1 MDKRL
6 LTRFLMQLGNSPQDN
21 PFPQVLHKT
30 KYKLAVPSSEKLY
43 DCTCSNSCLVRHL
56 QDLLL
61 WCCYTCNY
69 WQTKALKLVAVL
81 QAAPHQPL
89 VTLLRLQ
96 GLSLLM
102 RQFIMYAVA
111 MADSDQESLIT
122 DQSAPPP
129 SQLQPT
135 QASSQLQPPV
145 VARHASAAA
154 PSDSASASIMSSTSP
169 AAATAGLQPSL
180 SSSAA
185 SPASA
190 APQSAPAAAAAA
202 AEHQPTAEEPAAAA
216 SASTSGMMTVEQG
229 VQALRQYLSSVG
241 RHGPSSG
248 AFLTPMYGCAE
259 LPQAFC
265 RCTLTGCLV
274 ECTSSPC
281 MLHQTT

>member
-1 MDKRL
+1 MQKFAPDAKFACPTAVVL
-6 LTRFLMQLGNSPQDN
+6 LHMS
-21 PFPQVLHKT
+21 VLST
-30 KYKLAVPSSEKLY
+30 KPL
-43 DCTCSNSCLVRHL
+43 N
-56 QDLLL
+56 
-61 WCCYTCNY
+61 
-69 WQTKALKLVAVL
+69 LVAVL

-89 VTLLRLQ
+89 VTLLRSQ

-111 MADSDQESLIT
+111 MADSDQESLII
-122 DQSAPPP
+122 DQPAPPP

-135 QASSQLQPPV
+135 QASSQLQLPV
-145 VARHASAAA
+145 VAQHASSAA
-154 PSDSASASIMSSTSP
+154 PSGSATASITSSASS
-169 AAATAGLQPSL
+169 AAATAGLQPSM

-185 SPASA
+185 SPASVA
-190 APQSAPAAAAAA
+190 SQPAPAAAA
-202 AEHQPTAEEPAAAA
+202 AEHQPAAEEPAAAA

-265 RCTLTGCLV
+265 RCTLTGRLAGCISSACMYCIKPCDDCSMCTVVLDYCIQCMCLACHV
-274 ECTSSPC
+274 IKVALMPA
-281 MLHQTT
+281 

>member
-1 MDKRL
+1 MC
-6 LTRFLMQLGNSPQDN
+6 NS
-21 PFPQVLHKT
+21 
-30 KYKLAVPSSEKLY
+30 
-43 DCTCSNSCLVRHL
+43 SCLAQHL
-56 QDLLL
+56 QDLTL
-61 WCCYTCNY
+61 WCCCTCNY
-69 WQTKALKLVAVL
+69 WQTKALNLVAVL

-89 VTLLRLQ
+89 VTLLRSQ

-122 DQSAPPP
+122 DQPAPLP

-135 QASSQLQPPV
+135 QASSQLQPPA
-145 VARHASAAA
+145 VAQHASAAA

-185 SPASA
+185 SLDSAASRSASA
-190 APQSAPAAAAAA
+190 AAAG
-202 AEHQPTAEEPAAAA
+202 EHQPAAEVPAAAA
-216 SASTSGMMTVEQG
+216 SAPTSGMMTVEQG

-265 RCTLTGCLV
+265 RCTLTGCLAV
-274 ECTSSPC
+274 CISSACMYCIRPGDDCFMCTELLGYC
-281 MLHQTT
+281 MERMCLACHSIQVSLMPV

>member
-1 MDKRL
+1 
-6 LTRFLMQLGNSPQDN
+6 
-21 PFPQVLHKT
+21 
-30 KYKLAVPSSEKLY
+30 
-43 DCTCSNSCLVRHL
+43 
-56 QDLLL
+56 
-61 WCCYTCNY
+61 
-69 WQTKALKLVAVL
+69 
-81 QAAPHQPL
+81 
-89 VTLLRLQ
+89 
-96 GLSLLM
+96 
-102 RQFIMYAVA
+102 

-122 DQSAPPP
+122 DAPSP

-145 VARHASAAA
+145 VDRHASAAA
-154 PSDSASASIMSSTSP
+154 PQDSASASIMSSNAP
-169 AAATAGLQPSL
+169 AAATAGLQPST

-190 APQSAPAAAAAA
+190 TAAAA
-202 AEHQPTAEEPAAAA
+202 AEHQLAADIPAAAA

-248 AFLTPMYGCAE
+248 AFLTLMYGCAE

-274 ECTSSPC
+274 GCVLSACMYCIRPRIDCFVCTVLLGYCIEHICLARHSFEVSLHASLKHTFC
-281 MLHQTT
+281 LYFAYMSCALTMTFEMLLLLAAAKAEFPAMQ

>member
-1 MDKRL
+1 MVLLYVKR
-6 LTRFLMQLGNSPQDN
+6 
-21 PFPQVLHKT
+21 
-30 KYKLAVPSSEKLY
+30 
-43 DCTCSNSCLVRHL
+43 SCLAQHV
-56 QDLLL
+56 QDLML

-69 WQTKALKLVAVL
+69 WHTKALNLVAVL

-122 DQSAPPP
+122 NQPAPPP
-129 SQLQPT
+129 SQLQPP
-135 QASSQLQPPV
+135 QASLQLQPPA
-145 VARHASAAA
+145 VAQHASPAA

-169 AAATAGLQPSL
+169 AAATGLQPSMA
-180 SSSAA
+180 SSTA
-185 SPASA
+185 SSASA
-190 APQSAPAAAAAA
+190 ALQSAPAAAAA
-202 AEHQPTAEEPAAAA
+202 EHQPAAEVPAAAA
-216 SASTSGMMTVEQG
+216 SASTSGMMTIEQG

-265 RCTLTGCLV
+265 RCALTDCLAKCTL
-274 ECTSSPC
+274 PAC
-281 MLHQTT
+281 MWHQTTWWLLHVHNSAGLQ